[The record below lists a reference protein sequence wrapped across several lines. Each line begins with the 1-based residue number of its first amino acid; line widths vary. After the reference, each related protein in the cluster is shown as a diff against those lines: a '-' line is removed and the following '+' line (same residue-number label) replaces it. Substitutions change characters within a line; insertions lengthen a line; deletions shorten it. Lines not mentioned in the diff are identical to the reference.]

1 MLDFDKLRKLYEKET
16 GYKFYHDYG
25 EISEEVLAYRKRN
38 ELVYPVFGMF
48 RTTPVQLTPV
58 RGSFV
63 GVVTANIT
71 VLCRPDMIDE
81 VRQKLNETAER
92 LNGSTG
98 QLDGYTYTYNM
109 ETCAVGEEIRDNIL
123 DYTVPIEQNI
133 TYSIVEGGVSSYS
146 VQVWIDGFQ
155 LPALSVMQTRTR
167 TSSMYAGED
176 MVGRVG
182 VQAES
187 YGLDITLPWISG
199 GIVDVLRREC
209 SHGSKNRAHAVVVDN
224 NGDVSAFM
232 MICGNV
238 VTSAQ
243 PPLNAG
249 LTISL
254 VEAAPEAVRVP
265 GWWKEYKPSGK
276 VLRLPTA
283 QAHMGEGDTVLWGD
297 GTGEVRSAG
306 RLLCHYYESPET
318 ATAYIV
324 PLTSSADFIPI
335 DQGMELG
342 GKRIKVKAN
351 KLVKEMTDADML
363 KCAGGE
369 TVVVDGRLYMKNTE
383 NPSSPE
389 LFLLDKIGS
398 VQSGERG
405 YMVEAGRIFC
415 SICAGKVVQPGTL
428 FDVDRNEV

>member
-1 MLDFDKLRKLYEKET
+1 MLDFDKLRQLYEEET
-16 GYKFYHDYG
+16 GYKLYHDYG
-25 EISEEVLAYRKRN
+25 EISDDVIAHRKRN
-38 ELVYPVFGMF
+38 EIVYPVFGMF

-71 VLCRPDMIDE
+71 VLCRPEMIEE
-81 VRQKLNETAER
+81 VRNKLNETAER
-92 LNGSTG
+92 LNGTTG
-98 QLDGYTYTYNM
+98 QIDGYTYTYNM

-167 TSSMYAGED
+167 TTSMYSGED

-182 VQAES
+182 VQMES
-187 YGLDITLPWISG
+187 FGLDITLPWISG

-224 NGDVSAFM
+224 NGDISAYL

-254 VEAAPEAVRVP
+254 VEAAPETVRIP
-265 GWWKEYKPSGK
+265 RWWKEHKPSGK
-276 VLRLPTA
+276 VLLIPTA
-283 QAHMGEGDTVLWGD
+283 EMEEGTTILWGD
-297 GTGEVRSAG
+297 GTGEVWDGDRI
-306 RLLCHYYESPET
+306 LYHCYDMPDI
-318 ATAYIV
+318 ATAYAI
-324 PLTSSADFIPI
+324 PPQKSADFIEI
-335 DQGMELG
+335 ASGMEVF
-342 GKRIKVKAN
+342 GKRIRVKATKN
-351 KLVKEMTDADML
+351 VSKMTDADML
-363 KCAGGE
+363 KCEKGE
-369 TVVVDGRLYMKNTE
+369 TFIEGGRLYMKNTE
-383 NPSSPE
+383 NANAPIMFP
-389 LFLLDKIGS
+389 LDKEMFD
-398 VQSGERG
+398 QSEGLG
-405 YMVEAGRIFC
+405 YLIEAGDIF
-415 SICAGKVVQPGTL
+415 SFICAGKVTQPGTL
-428 FDVDRNEV
+428 FEVDRNGV

>member
-254 VEAAPEAVRVP
+254 VEAAPETVRIP

-276 VLRLPTA
+276 VLLIPTA
-283 QAHMGEGDTVLWGD
+283 NMNAGDTVLWGD
-297 GTGEVRSAG
+297 GAGEVWG
-306 RLLCHYYESPET
+306 GEQLLYHYYESPET

-369 TVVVDGRLYMKNTE
+369 TVVIDGRLYMKNNE

-389 LFLLDKIGS
+389 LFLLDKIGFA
-398 VQSGERG
+398 QSGELG
-405 YMVEAGRIFC
+405 HMVEAGRIFC

-428 FDVDRNEV
+428 FEADRNEV

>member
-1 MLDFDKLRKLYEKET
+1 MLDFDKLRKLYEEET

-25 EISEEVLAYRKRN
+25 EISEEVMAYRKRN

-71 VLCRPDMIDE
+71 VLCRPEMIDE
-81 VRQKLNETAER
+81 VRQNLNETAER
-92 LNGSTG
+92 LNGTTG

-146 VQVWIDGFQ
+146 VQVWIDGFL

-167 TSSMYAGED
+167 TTGMYSGED

-182 VQAES
+182 VQMEAF
-187 YGLDITLPWISG
+187 GLDVTLPWVSG

-224 NGDVSAFM
+224 NGDMSAFV

-254 VEAAPEAVRVP
+254 VEAAPETVRIP
-265 GWWKEYKPSGK
+265 GWWLSFAPKKDVEILSATKLNIPLQS
-276 VLRLPTA
+276 TII
-283 QAHMGEGDTVLWGD
+283 WGD
-297 GTGEVRSAG
+297 GSGEVYTGKAMLYHAYKSSENLSALHG
-306 RLLCHYYESPET
+306 FIIPSMK
-318 ATAYIV
+318 
-324 PLTSSADFIPI
+324 SADFVPI
-335 DQGMELG
+335 SKGDDIF
-342 GKRIKVKAN
+342 GKRIRLKKTASTTR
-351 KLVKEMTDADML
+351 LTKEDML
-363 KCAGGE
+363 ICGENGGTE
-369 TVVVDGRLYMKNTE
+369 IIDGRLYMTDATSGTAIPIDK
-383 NPSSPE
+383 
-389 LFLLDKIGS
+389 LFPGTND
-398 VQSGERG
+398 VWT
-405 YMVEAGRIFC
+405 VEAGDVFEFTIH
-415 SICAGKVVQPGTL
+415 GKVTQPGML
-428 FDVDRNEV
+428 FEVDRNEV

>member
-1 MLDFDKLRKLYEKET
+1 MLDFDKLRKLYEEET

-25 EISEEVLAYRKRN
+25 EISEEVMAYRKRN

-71 VLCRPDMIDE
+71 VLCRPEMIDE
-81 VRQKLNETAER
+81 VRQNLNETAER
-92 LNGSTG
+92 LNGTTG

-146 VQVWIDGFQ
+146 VQVWVDGFQ
-155 LPALSVMQTRTR
+155 LPALSATQTRTR

-182 VQAES
+182 VQTES
-187 YGLDITLPWISG
+187 YGLDVTLPWISG

-209 SHGSKNRAHAVVVDN
+209 SHGSKNRARAVVVDN
-224 NGDVSAFM
+224 NGDISAFM

-254 VEAAPEAVRVP
+254 VEAAPETVRIP
-265 GWWKEYKPSGK
+265 GWWKKHKPRGK
-276 VLRLPTA
+276 VLLIPTA
-283 QAHMGEGDTVLWGD
+283 DMNAGDTVLWGD
-297 GTGEVRSAG
+297 GTGEVWDG
-306 RLLCHYYESPET
+306 ERLLYHYYESPET
-318 ATAYIV
+318 ATAYTV
-324 PLTSSADFIPI
+324 PFTHSADFIPI
-335 DQGMELG
+335 TNGMELG
-342 GKRIKVKAN
+342 GKRIKVKIN
-351 KLVKEMTDADML
+351 KLVRSMTDADML
-363 KCAGGE
+363 KCENGE
-369 TVVVDGRLYMKNTE
+369 TFVSEGRLYMKNSE
-383 NPSSPE
+383 NPIAPA
-389 LFLLDKIGS
+389 FFPLDKEGFI
-398 VQSGERG
+398 QSEGLG
-405 YMVEAGRIFC
+405 YMVEAGSIFN

-428 FDVDRNEV
+428 FEVDRNEV